1 MSERSPNRIET
12 RRLLLVEATIPLL
25 TAEGEHVAASTGY
38 GRSDSS
44 SHQSESH
51 LPRGKF
57 EELLGAE
64 IASPWPPP
72 LNDDD
77 SRRWMIRY
85 LESNPEPGWG
95 VWFFLL
101 KRGPG
106 ERPIAV
112 GNGGYKG
119 APTRD
124 GSVEIGYSVVP
135 AYQGRGLA
143 AEAISAL
150 VGRAFRDPRVHRV
163 IAETMPD
170 NAPSLRVLE
179 KNGFLRAGAGSD
191 PGSVR
196 LQRDR

>member
-1 MSERSPNRIET
+1 MSEASGNHIET
-12 RRLLLVEATIPLL
+12 RRLLLVEATIQLL
-25 TAEGEHVAASTGY
+25 TAEGEHIARATSLL
-38 GRSDSS
+38 RS
-44 SHQSESH
+44 
-51 LPRGKF
+51 KF

-101 KRGPG
+101 KRGPH
-106 ERPIAV
+106 ERRIAV

-150 VGRAFRDPRVHRV
+150 VARAFHDPRVHRV

-170 NAPSLRVLE
+170 NIPSLRVLE